1 MSRIPMNHVGS
12 IDVVDLTVVS
22 RDHGRDFIPFP
33 FMQTRAST
41 VDPEAFEMHARKVI
55 ERFYN
60 GDLSVLQNWAGTY
73 VRADIRVEAHVQF
86 IPADKTSVRVV
97 AHRMGEK
104 GYFARQTDA
113 DVIEIFSLSPYDLGE
128 AVAESM
134 GTVTPGKRPAIV
146 VPEYQAPPSP
156 VEESDGIS
164 VRSHRDSDEI
174 AKIARGEISALA
186 TVQSHWRPTRRWG
199 VDRGKNA
206 VVWVRVQDDG
216 DYLYAPDYT
225 VAQPMSKPQLAA
237 RINRLI
243 ADDVAV
249 LRRFRDGA

>member
-1 MSRIPMNHVGS
+1 MNHVGS

-113 DVIEIFSLSPYDLGE
+113 DVIGSSRCRLTISVKQLRNRWARSLPATARDRCPR
-128 AVAESM
+128 VP
-134 GTVTPGKRPAIV
+134 GT
-146 VPEYQAPPSP
+146 PSP